1 MVGEPTVLQQ
11 LPLVQYVSADDLVVL
26 FALPFL
32 GNGLVLYVTEDFL
45 GHPEHTSFTVAG
57 FVLLAL
63 TVLVAPTFDRGVAVA
78 LQRVLGWQIGF
89 QVGRPLTIYW
99 GIWTGL
105 SFLAAYDEWTDD
117 ASTGTG

>member
-1 MVGEPTVLQQ
+1 MVGESTVLQQ
-11 LPLVQYVSADDLVVL
+11 VPLVQYVSADDLVVL

-32 GNGLVLYVTEDFL
+32 GSGVVLYVTEDLL

-63 TVLVAPTFDRGVAVA
+63 TVLAAPAFDRGVAVA
-78 LQRVLGWQIGF
+78 LQRVLGWRIGF
-89 QVGRPLTIYW
+89 QVGRPLTVYW

-105 SFLAAYDEWTDD
+105 SFLAAYDEWSDD
-117 ASTGTG
+117 ASAGTG